1 MPHYNISGYQGSTY
15 SLTFI
20 VKNYGGTVFNLSG
33 YSIRSAIRER
43 YTSSTGIA
51 EFTSSIVVP
60 ESGICSISLNA
71 TGMAALAPNI
81 YIYGTEVYNS
91 GGLNVIKPLEGYF
104 EVLPDACF

>member
-1 MPHYNISGYQGSTY
+1 MPHYNISGYNGSTY

-43 YTSSTGIA
+43 YSSSTGIA

-71 TGMAALAPNI
+71 TGMAALAPNV
-81 YIYGTEVYNS
+81 YMYNVEVANS
-91 GGLNVIKPLEGYF
+91 GNLNVLKPIEGYF
-104 EVLPDACF
+104 IVHPDFIN